1 MLLLSKKLPISKV
14 ESFLK
19 SNFWPKLN
27 MQNSA
32 YTKPLNLEFNET
44 GLLYI
49 FIEVH
54 RNALKL

>member
-1 MLLLSKKLPISKV
+1 
-14 ESFLK
+14 
-19 SNFWPKLN
+19 

-32 YTKPLNLEFNET
+32 YTKPLNFNAT
-44 GLLYI
+44 DLLSI